1 MMILIREYQKINYP
15 ILWGGHPARPVHRTQ
30 RMPIP
35 QEIVGD
41 FFNWKSLSPEIIVPQ
56 AVANEIQAYGQT
68 DVTKPPSSLA
78 GRGLGVG

>member
-1 MMILIREYQKINYP
+1 MGDANYSRVYEGTHFPRHTEDASNSGYVEMYP

-41 FFNWKSLSPEIIVPQ
+41 FFNWKSLKELI
-56 AVANEIQAYGQT
+56 A
-68 DVTKPPSSLA
+68 
-78 GRGLGVG
+78 